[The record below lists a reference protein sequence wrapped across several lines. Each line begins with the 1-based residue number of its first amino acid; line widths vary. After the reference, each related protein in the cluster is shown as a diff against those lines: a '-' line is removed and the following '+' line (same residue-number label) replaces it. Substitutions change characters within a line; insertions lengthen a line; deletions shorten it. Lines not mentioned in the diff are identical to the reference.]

1 MMNTSLQA
9 FRTKYNTNRPRSLHR
24 IIKANV
30 GSKIAAYV
38 DYVTNAGSILTSFLV
53 GKYSV
58 VLVQNLD
65 TFPKPANHG

>member
-38 DYVTNAGSILTSFLV
+38 DYVTNAGSIFNILSCWQILCCIGPKF
-53 GKYSV
+53 GY
-58 VLVQNLD
+58 
-65 TFPKPANHG
+65 FP